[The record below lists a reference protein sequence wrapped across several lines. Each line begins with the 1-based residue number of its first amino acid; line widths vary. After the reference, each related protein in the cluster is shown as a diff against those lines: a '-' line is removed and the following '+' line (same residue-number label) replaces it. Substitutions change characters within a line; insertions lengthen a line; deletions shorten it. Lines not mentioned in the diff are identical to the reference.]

1 MYGLYL
7 YCRAEPQ
14 KCIMENRLSCKIHD
28 IKKKNVSNASS
39 FKTFFFIFQG
49 LFLVCWQQQWLLFIG
64 SYKRDFSPQSIV
76 LRSMTTTIHWPFFL
90 AQICRENMV
99 CHIPGVPTCF
109 EHDFS
114 KRFLNVTKER
124 KISWKFVYILAKQCG
139 SPFNLTNFLTKKNS
153 EIWDFSLHLK
163 LVGTPCS
170 KYIPDGWV
178 SSGVVAH
185 EDGCQAEV
193 K

>member
-1 MYGLYL
+1 MQNP
-7 YCRAEPQ
+7 R
-14 KCIMENRLSCKIHD
+14 H
-28 IKKKNVSNASS
+28 KKEECLQCFFLQN
-39 FKTFFFIFQG
+39 FFFIFQG

-64 SYKRDFSPQSIV
+64 SYKRDFSSSIYCV
-76 LRSMTTTIHWPFFL
+76 TQHDYYYSLAFFL

-139 SPFNLTNFLTKKNS
+139 SPFNLTIFLTKRKS
-153 EIWDFSLHLK
+153 DIFRLFISSKTCWDTL
-163 LVGTPCS
+163 
-170 KYIPDGWV
+170 
-178 SSGVVAH
+178 
-185 EDGCQAEV
+185 
-193 K
+193 